1 MSRHSSCIK
10 KILNVMKLTIL
21 LLIASMLQLSAATL
35 AQNITMNKKNVQLNV
50 VFKTIRKQ
58 TGYNVLWKPDILD
71 ASVRI
76 DANFNNTPLE
86 EVIKACLEEKFTYAV
101 DEKTILITRKTT
113 QDILAA
119 IDVQGVVLD
128 ESGKG
133 IPGATLKIKG
143 TASVTTSDVNGR
155 FALKGVSENAIL
167 VISFIGYTTQEIK
180 VSSKMTINLVPKL
193 SGLNDVVVVGY
204 HDVKQRLTT
213 AAITVI
219 SGKDIENL
227 PAPSFATAL
236 QGKVTGVNIQNFSG
250 QPGVRNTFTVRG
262 NSALSTN
269 LSEANAL
276 STPLFIIDGVPTSI
290 TDLGNYDNTQ
300 TDVLAGI
307 NINDIE
313 SIQIAKDA
321 AATAIWGSRG
331 ANGVVTIITKKA
343 KKGKPQ
349 VTLNVYGGF
358 SAQPKLQET
367 ATGSFERE
375 QKLNFLTTQGGV
387 HAISSLPQ
395 MLTDSLNPAFNN
407 ATNWQG
413 MLYRKAYL
421 RNVDLSVAGATDALN
436 YRFSL
441 NNYDENGVL
450 QATGFKR
457 YSFRSN
463 IQYQIS
469 PKLSTEVNISLSRID
484 RQPGLGN
491 DPHSIN
497 PLSGFNQ
504 PSSFYYVNDNDISRY
519 KGEYNQLRNLDRNDL
534 LTGFIG
540 LHYQI
545 LPGLNYKVE
554 GSVNTNSSDNQFSS
568 PSNLSAQGIATS
580 YDNSSNFVSAN
591 INNVLSYTK
600 KIGTNNNINV
610 LILQN
615 FQRDVVN
622 STNIYGDNVPNDNIK
637 VVQGVPQSSLRAST
651 DYQAASLLSYA
662 TQVHYDYK
670 EKYLFDVTMRADAS
684 SRFGANHKWGYFP
697 AVSVGYILSDEEY
710 LKSISWISTLKL
722 RASYGVNGDQPS
734 DFYAPYNGYNLTQGY
749 YNGVAMGTP
758 NFNTGN
764 GVTDKNLTWEP
775 TKQLDIGFDGSF
787 LNNRIYFTFDYYNK
801 IQSNKYY
808 TFPLAFYTGYT
819 QQTSNSGLSV
829 GNSGI
834 EVNIDTHNLSPTSKL
849 QWTTNFNFS
858 YNRNKIL
865 SLPNGNRTIY
875 ASYNDNNSGLS
886 VNYIFQVGKP
896 LYILNQMVYQ
906 GVYNSQSQVSVNP
919 YTGQVLTYFKGYYPV
934 KPGYP
939 IWKDAN
945 GDYDVWTDE
954 DKGNAQGDLLP
965 MANPNPAITGGFN
978 NNFSYKNFSLGIGA
992 TFTLKRDIINSLQAN
1007 QFTNWTNGQ
1016 YSFTNSGIPDLS
1028 KIGFWNPTQ
1037 AGQNPGGYNAK
1048 FPALNPNGSNFYQ
1061 FFPFSTMF
1069 NENGAYF
1076 RITNISLGYKL
1087 SKKYLDAL
1095 KITSCRFYAVLE
1107 NVYIFQKAS
1116 VPDAE
1121 QVNPFGIYDGATYP
1135 IPKKFTLGVNVQF

>member
-1 MSRHSSCIK
+1 MMNIYK
-10 KILNVMKLTIL
+10 KILICCL
-21 LLIASMLQLSAATL
+21 LLFYYGL
-35 AQNITMNKKNVQLNV
+35 AYAQVNITGTV
-50 VFKTIRKQ
+50 
-58 TGYNVLWKPDILD
+58 
-71 ASVRI
+71 
-76 DANFNNTPLE
+76 
-86 EVIKACLEEKFTYAV
+86 
-101 DEKTILITRKTT
+101 
-113 QDILAA
+113 
-119 IDVQGVVLD
+119 
-128 ESGKG
+128 KG
-133 IPGATLKIKG
+133 ADDGRAIPGV
-143 TASVTTSDVNGR
+143 SVTVKGEKKGAITDSEGKFKISVSTNAVLRFSFIGFDAKEVDVNG
-155 FALKGVSENAIL
+155 KS
-167 VISFIGYTTQEIK
+167 VINVNLQP
-180 VSSKMTINLVPKL
+180 SKNE
-193 SGLNDVVVVGY
+193 LNNVVVVGY
-204 HDVKQRLTT
+204 HEIKQRTTT

-227 PAPSFATAL
+227 PAPSFDIAL

-262 NSALSTN
+262 NSSLSSN

-276 STPLFIIDGVPTSI
+276 STPLFIIDGVPTSL

-331 ANGVVTIITKKA
+331 ANGVVTIKTKRA
-343 KKGKPQ
+343 VKGKPQ
-349 VTLNVYGGF
+349 INLNVYGGF
-358 SAQPKLQET
+358 SDQPKLVET
-367 ATGSFERE
+367 ATGSYERN
-375 QKLNFLTTQGGV
+375 QKLNFLTQQGGV
-387 HAISSLPQ
+387 RAIGSLPQ

-413 MLYRKAYL
+413 LFYRKGYIH
-421 RNVDLSVAGATDALN
+421 NVDLSIAGATDAIN

-450 QATGFKR
+450 YGTGFKR

-463 IQYQIS
+463 IDYQINK
-469 PKLSTEVNISLSRID
+469 KLSTEVNISFSRVD

-491 DPHSIN
+491 DPHEVN
-497 PLSGFNQ
+497 PLSGFQQ
-504 PSSFYYVNDNDISRY
+504 PSSLYYTNDTDIARY
-519 KGEYNQLRNLDRNDL
+519 RGDYDQLRNQDRNDL

-545 LPGLNYKVE
+545 LPGLLYKIE
-554 GSVNTNSSDNQFSS
+554 GSGSTNMSENQFSS
-568 PSNLSAQGIATS
+568 PTTLSAQGIATS
-580 YDNSSNFVSAN
+580 YDYSSNYVSAN
-591 INNVLSYTK
+591 VNNVLSYGR
-600 KIGTNNNINV
+600 KIGTNHNINILV
-610 LILQN
+610 LQN

-622 STNIYGDNVPNDNIK
+622 SKNIYGDNVPDDNIK
-637 VVQGVPQSSLRAST
+637 VVQGVPQASLTAST
-651 DYQAASLLSYA
+651 DYQASSLLSYA

-670 EKYLFDVTMRADAS
+670 EKYLFDATMRADAS
-684 SRFGANHKWGYFP
+684 SRFGSNHKWGYFP
-697 AVSVGYILSDEEY
+697 SVSAGYILSDENY
-710 LKSISWISTLKL
+710 LKSVKWISLLKL

-734 DFYAPYNGYNLTQGY
+734 SFYAPYNGYNLTQGY

-775 TKQLDIGFDGSF
+775 TKQFDIGFDGAF
-787 LNNRIYFTFDYYNK
+787 FNNRINLTIDYYNK

-834 EVNIDTHNLSPTSKL
+834 EVNIDTHNLPPSSKF

-858 YNRNKIL
+858 YNKNQIR

-875 ASYNDNNSGLS
+875 ATYNDPNSGLGI
-886 VNYIFQVGKP
+886 NYIFQVGKP
-896 LYILNQMVYQ
+896 MYMLNQMIYQ
-906 GVYNSQSQVSVNP
+906 GVYNSQSQVPVNP
-919 YTGQVLTYFKGYYPV
+919 YTGQALTYFKGNYPV

-939 IWKDAN
+939 IWMDAN
-945 GDYDVWTDE
+945 GDFDVWSDE

-965 MANPNPAITGGFN
+965 TANPNPAITGGFN
-978 NNFSYKNFSLGIGA
+978 NNFSYKNFSLGIGM
-992 TFTLKRDIINSLQAN
+992 TFTLKRDIINSLLSNQYDNWAN
-1007 QFTNWTNGQ
+1007 GITN
-1016 YSFTNSGIPDLS
+1016 FTNSGIPDLS
-1028 KIGFWNPTQ
+1028 KIGFWDPVLAAKDP
-1037 AGQNPGGYNAK
+1037 AGYKAK
-1048 FPALNPNGSNFYQ
+1048 YPALNPSGAYFYQ

-1069 NENGAYF
+1069 NENGAYLK
-1076 RITNISLGYKL
+1076 ITNISLGYKL
-1087 SKKYLDAL
+1087 SKKYLDVL
-1095 KITSCRFYAVLE
+1095 GLSGCRFYAVLQ
-1107 NVYIFQKAS
+1107 NVYTFQKAK

-1135 IPKKFTLGVNVQF
+1135 IPKKITLGVNVQF

>member
-1 MSRHSSCIK
+1 MMNIYK
-10 KILNVMKLTIL
+10 KILICCTL
-21 LLIASMLQLSAATL
+21 LFYYGL
-35 AQNITMNKKNVQLNV
+35 AFAQVNITGTV
-50 VFKTIRKQ
+50 
-58 TGYNVLWKPDILD
+58 
-71 ASVRI
+71 
-76 DANFNNTPLE
+76 
-86 EVIKACLEEKFTYAV
+86 
-101 DEKTILITRKTT
+101 
-113 QDILAA
+113 
-119 IDVQGVVLD
+119 
-128 ESGKG
+128 KG
-133 IPGATLKIKG
+133 ADDGRPIPGV
-143 TASVTTSDVNGR
+143 SVTVKGEKRGLVTDSEGKFKISVTPNTVLR
-155 FALKGVSENAIL
+155 F
-167 VISFIGYTTQEIK
+167 SFIGFDAKEVDVKEKTVIN
-180 VSSKMTINLVPKL
+180 VSLQPSKNE
-193 SGLNDVVVVGY
+193 LNNVVVVGY
-204 HDVKQRLTT
+204 HEIKQRTTT

-227 PAPSFATAL
+227 PAPSFDIAL

-262 NSALSTN
+262 NSALSSN

-276 STPLFIIDGVPTSI
+276 STPLFIIDGVPTSL

-331 ANGVVTIITKKA
+331 ANGVVTIKTKRA
-343 KKGKPQ
+343 TKGKPQ
-349 VTLNVYGGF
+349 INLNVYGGF
-358 SAQPKLQET
+358 SDQPKLVET
-367 ATGSFERE
+367 ATGSNERN
-375 QKLNFLTTQGGV
+375 QKLNFLTQQGGV
-387 HAISSLPQ
+387 KALGSLPQ

-413 MLYRKAYL
+413 LFYRKGYIH
-421 RNVDLSVAGATDALN
+421 NVDLSIAGATDAIN

-450 QATGFKR
+450 YGTGFKR

-463 IQYQIS
+463 IDYQINE
-469 PKLSTEVNISLSRID
+469 KLSTEVNISFSRVD

-491 DPHSIN
+491 DPHEVN
-497 PLSGFNQ
+497 PLSGFQQ
-504 PSSFYYVNDNDISRY
+504 PSSLYYINDTDIARY
-519 KGEYNQLRNLDRNDL
+519 RGQYDQLRNQDRNDL

-540 LHYQI
+540 LHYKI
-545 LPGLNYKVE
+545 LPGLLYKIE
-554 GSVNTNSSDNQFSS
+554 GSGSTNMSENQFSS
-568 PSNLSAQGIATS
+568 PTTLSAQGIATS
-580 YDNSSNFVSAN
+580 YDYSSNYVSAN
-591 INNVLSYTK
+591 INNVLSYGR
-600 KIGTNNNINV
+600 KIGTNHNINILV
-610 LILQN
+610 LQN

-622 STNIYGDNVPNDNIK
+622 SKNIYGDNVPDNNIK
-637 VVQGVPQSSLRAST
+637 VVQGVPQSSLKAST
-651 DYQAASLLSYA
+651 DYQASSLLSYA
-662 TQVHYDYK
+662 TQVHYDFK
-670 EKYLFDVTMRADAS
+670 EKYLFDATMRADAS
-684 SRFGANHKWGYFP
+684 SRFGSNHKWGYFP
-697 AVSVGYILSDEEY
+697 SVSAGYILSDENY
-710 LKSISWISTLKL
+710 LKSVRWISLLKV

-775 TKQLDIGFDGSF
+775 TKQFDIGFDGSF
-787 LNNRIYFTFDYYNK
+787 FKNRINLTVDYYNK

-834 EVNIDTHNLSPTSKL
+834 EVNIDTHNLPPSSKF

-858 YNRNKIL
+858 YNKNQIR

-875 ASYNDNNSGLS
+875 ATYNDPNSGLGI
-886 VNYIFQVGKP
+886 NYIFQVGKP
-896 LYILNQMVYQ
+896 LYMLNQMIYQ
-906 GVYNSQSQVSVNP
+906 GVYNSQSQIPVNP
-919 YTGQVLTYFKGYYPV
+919 FTGQALTYFKGNYPV

-945 GDYDVWTDE
+945 GDYDVWSDE

-965 MANPNPAITGGFN
+965 TANPNPAITGGFN
-978 NNFSYKNFSLGIGA
+978 NNFSYKNFSLGIGM
-992 TFTLKRDIINSLQAN
+992 TFTLKRDIINSLQSN
-1007 QFTNWTNGQ
+1007 QYDNWASNVTN
-1016 YSFTNSGIPDLS
+1016 FTNSSIPDLS
-1028 KIGFWNPTQ
+1028 KIGFWDPVLAAKDP
-1037 AGQNPGGYNAK
+1037 AGYKAK
-1048 FPALNPNGSNFYQ
+1048 YPALNPSGAYFYQ

-1069 NENGAYF
+1069 NENGAYLK
-1076 RITNISLGYKL
+1076 ITNISVGYKL
-1087 SKKYLDAL
+1087 SKRYLDAL
-1095 KITSCRFYAVLE
+1095 GLSGCRFYAVLQ
-1107 NVYIFQKAS
+1107 NVYTFQKAK

-1135 IPKKFTLGVNVQF
+1135 IPKKVTLGVNVQF

>member
-1 MSRHSSCIK
+1 MMNIYK
-10 KILNVMKLTIL
+10 KILICCTL
-21 LLIASMLQLSAATL
+21 LFYYGL
-35 AQNITMNKKNVQLNV
+35 AFAQVNITGTVKGADDGRPIPGV
-50 VFKTIRKQ
+50 
-58 TGYNVLWKPDILD
+58 
-71 ASVRI
+71 SV
-76 DANFNNTPLE
+76 T
-86 EVIKACLEEKFTYAV
+86 VKGEKRG
-101 DEKTILITRKTT
+101 LIT
-113 QDILAA
+113 DS
-119 IDVQGVVLD
+119 
-128 ESGKG
+128 EGKF
-133 IPGATLKIKG
+133 KI
-143 TASVTTSDVNGR
+143 SVTPNTVLR
-155 FALKGVSENAIL
+155 F
-167 VISFIGYTTQEIK
+167 SFIGFDAKEVDVKEKTVIN
-180 VSSKMTINLVPKL
+180 VSLQPSKNE
-193 SGLNDVVVVGY
+193 LNNVVVVGY
-204 HDVKQRLTT
+204 HEIKQRTTT

-227 PAPSFATAL
+227 PAPSFDIAL

-262 NSALSTN
+262 NSALSSN

-276 STPLFIIDGVPTSI
+276 STPLFIIDGVPTSL

-331 ANGVVTIITKKA
+331 ANGVVTIKTKRA
-343 KKGKPQ
+343 TKGKPQ
-349 VTLNVYGGF
+349 INLNVYGGF
-358 SAQPKLQET
+358 SDQPKLVET
-367 ATGSFERE
+367 ATGSYERN
-375 QKLNFLTTQGGV
+375 QKLNFLTQQGGV
-387 HAISSLPQ
+387 KAIGSLPQ

-413 MLYRKAYL
+413 LFYRKGYIH
-421 RNVDLSVAGATDALN
+421 NVDLSIAGATDAIN

-450 QATGFKR
+450 YGTGFKR

-463 IQYQIS
+463 IDYQINE
-469 PKLSTEVNISLSRID
+469 KLSTEVNISFSRVD

-491 DPHSIN
+491 DPHEVN
-497 PLSGFNQ
+497 PLSGFQQ
-504 PSSFYYVNDNDISRY
+504 PSSLYYTNDTDIARY
-519 KGEYNQLRNLDRNDL
+519 RGQYDQLRNLDRNDL

-540 LHYQI
+540 LHYKI
-545 LPGLNYKVE
+545 LPGLLYKIE
-554 GSVNTNSSDNQFSS
+554 GSGSTNMSENQFSS
-568 PSNLSAQGIATS
+568 PTTLSAQGIATS
-580 YDNSSNFVSAN
+580 YDYSSNYVSAN
-591 INNVLSYTK
+591 INNVLSYGR
-600 KIGTNNNINV
+600 KIGTNHNINILV
-610 LILQN
+610 LQN

-622 STNIYGDNVPNDNIK
+622 SKNIYGDNVPNDNIK
-637 VVQGVPQSSLRAST
+637 VVQGVPQASLTAST
-651 DYQAASLLSYA
+651 DYQASSLLSYA

-670 EKYLFDVTMRADAS
+670 EKYLFDATMRADAS
-684 SRFGANHKWGYFP
+684 SRFGSNHKWGYFP
-697 AVSVGYILSDEEY
+697 SVSAGYILSDENY
-710 LKSISWISTLKL
+710 LKPVRWISLLKL

-734 DFYAPYNGYNLTQGY
+734 SFYAPYNGYNLTQGY

-775 TKQLDIGFDGSF
+775 TKQFDIGFDGAF
-787 LNNRIYFTFDYYNK
+787 FNNRINLTVDYYNK

-834 EVNIDTHNLSPTSKL
+834 EVNIDTHNLPPSSKF

-858 YNRNKIL
+858 YNKNQIR

-875 ASYNDNNSGLS
+875 ATYNDNNSGLGI
-886 VNYIFQVGKP
+886 NYIFQVGKP
-896 LYILNQMVYQ
+896 LYMLNQMIYQ
-906 GVYNSQSQVSVNP
+906 GVYNSQSQVPVNP
-919 YTGQVLTYFKGYYPV
+919 FTGQALTYFKGNYPV

-939 IWKDAN
+939 IWFDSN
-945 GDYDVWTDE
+945 GDYDVWSDE

-965 MANPNPAITGGFN
+965 TANPNPAITGGFN
-978 NNFSYKNFSLGIGA
+978 NNFSYKNFSLGIGM
-992 TFTLKRDIINSLQAN
+992 TFTLKRDIINSLLSN
-1007 QFTNWTNGQ
+1007 QYNNWASGINNFT
-1016 YSFTNSGIPDLS
+1016 SSGIPDLS
-1028 KIGFWNPTQ
+1028 KIGFWDPVLAAKDP
-1037 AGQNPGGYNAK
+1037 AGYKAK
-1048 FPALNPNGSNFYQ
+1048 YPALNPGGAYFYQ

-1069 NENGAYF
+1069 NENGAYLK
-1076 RITNISLGYKL
+1076 ITNISLGYKL

-1095 KITSCRFYAVLE
+1095 GLTGCRFYAVLQ
-1107 NVYIFQKAS
+1107 NVYTFQKAK

-1135 IPKKFTLGVNVQF
+1135 IPKKVTLGVNVQF